1 MLQRDSNH
9 ACDTL
14 EYERSLAEC
23 ALRVVSSAAAAESW
37 LESEIELLKLAA
49 QKFGNNWERIS
60 TLFAHKS
67 PQACEQKFMQI
78 SSAAPASTSNVAASA
93 PAAASSSAA
102 SSTSIIPASGLSH
115 TAKLLFVTS
124 KLYTRNLL
132 SREEKRI
139 LKQLAIRGDA
149 GLFAIDLASESFLTQ
164 LIDTASAIAITN
176 ASHTFHNWLY
186 QNCST
191 NHGSVRD
198 QDLAR

>member
-1 MLQRDSNH
+1 M
-9 ACDTL
+9 
-14 EYERSLAEC
+14 
-23 ALRVVSSAAAAESW
+23 AAERF
-37 LESEIELLKLAA
+37 ER
-49 QKFGNNWERIS
+49 NWERIS

-67 PQACEQKFMQI
+67 PQDCEHKFKQI
-78 SSAAPASTSNVAASA
+78 SSDVTAA
-93 PAAASSSAA
+93 PAAASSANA
-102 SSTSIIPASGLSH
+102 PSSTSIIPASGLSH

-139 LKQLAIRGDA
+139 LKQLSIRGDA
-149 GLFAIDLASESFLTQ
+149 GLFAIDLASEQFLTQ

-191 NHGSVRD
+191 NHGSD
-198 QDLAR
+198 CKTHEET